1 VTAVTTQPEP
11 TVTDAPALSVGV
23 LRESA
28 AGERRVA
35 LTPDGVT
42 RLRALGLR
50 VLVELGAGAD
60 AWFPDAAYAAAG
72 AALVDNA
79 TVYADSDVVV
89 CVQPPDAAALASMH
103 PGQSLIG
110 LLEPLVDL
118 ERVHACADAKVSAI
132 SFDCLPRTLSNA
144 QSMDVL
150 TSQANVAGYKAAV
163 LAADVYGSYFP
174 MLMTAA
180 GTVRP
185 AKVLVLGAGVAGLQ
199 AIGTA
204 RRLGAVVT
212 AYDVRDAARGDVA
225 STGAAF
231 LDLGLSASSPASVD
245 GYARQ
250 QSAAEQQDVAA
261 AMAKAIGTFDVVI
274 STAQVPG
281 RRPPVLVSRAAL
293 AALSPGS
300 VVVDLASGPL
310 GGNVEGS
317 VPDTT
322 VVTDNGVTLIGAG
335 GLPAS
340 MPRAASTAYSRN
352 VAALLAHLVHDGRLA
367 LDTADAITAG
377 VLITHD
383 GDVVHP
389 GVLTLLTQN
398 AAVAE
403 HPRPTATGEDTHR

>member
-377 VLITHD
+377 VLVTHD

-389 GVLTLLTQN
+389 GVLALLTQN
-398 AAVAE
+398 AAAAT